1 MSSILTNTG
10 SMVALQTLRG
20 INTNLTKTQSEIA
33 TGKTVANAKDN
44 AAVWAISK
52 TMESDVKGFKAISSS
67 LALGQSTVAVARQA
81 SESIT
86 DLLVKM
92 KDRVVAGQE
101 RNVDSATI
109 QKDVDALS
117 AQITAI
123 VGAAQFNGLNLINGA
138 SGDVDILASLNRDAA
153 GNVSASSIEVEQ
165 QNLSTGQYAAKDV
178 FASTGE
184 TSNSGDLAAFTL
196 DAATG
201 TGTLTINDDATAG
214 YEAGDKISLR
224 IGDKSVSYTVSAADI
239 AADSPEAI
247 IAVNLKA
254 AIDGLGIDGLE
265 VNYDAAA
272 AGDLVFTNTNATNDI
287 AVMAQF
293 SNASAGGL
301 GALRTIDV
309 NTAAGAATALGTIE
323 GLIETAIN
331 AAASFGSVQGR
342 LDTQA
347 EFVKGL
353 TDALTAGIGSLVDA
367 DMEETSARLQAL
379 QVQQQLGIQA
389 LSIANQQ
396 PQNVLSL
403 FR

>member
-20 INTNLTKTQSEIA
+20 INSNLAKTQSEIA
-33 TGKTVANAKDN
+33 TGKSVANSKDN

-52 TMESDVKGFKAISSS
+52 TMESDVRGFKAISGS
-67 LALGQSTVAVARQA
+67 LSLGQSTVAVARQA
-81 SESIT
+81 AESIS

-101 RNVDSATI
+101 SNVDAATI
-109 QKDVDALS
+109 QKDVVALRD
-117 AQITAI
+117 QITAI
-123 VGAAQFNGLNLINGA
+123 VGAAQFNGLNLINGT
-138 SGDVDILASLNRDAA
+138 SGDTDILSSLNRDAA
-153 GNVSASSIEVEQ
+153 GNVTSTPITIEE
-165 QNLSTGQYAAKDV
+165 QNLSTGEYVAKNAFTSVD
-178 FASTGE
+178 ANST
-184 TSNSGDLAAFTL
+184 NGDLAAFTL
-196 DAATG
+196 DSGGG
-201 TGTLTINDDATAG
+201 TATLTINDAG
-214 YEAGDKISLR
+214 YDVGDKISLR
-224 IGDKSVSYTVSAADI
+224 IGDQAVSYTISQTDVD
-239 AADSPEAI
+239 ADSPDAI

-265 VNYDAAA
+265 VNYNSGDPA
-272 AGDLVFTNTNATNDI
+272 DLVFTNDNATNDT

-293 SNASAGGL
+293 TNATAGGL
-301 GALRTIDV
+301 GALESIDV
-309 NTAAGAATALGTIE
+309 STDPAAALGTIE
-323 GLIETAIN
+323 NLIETAIN

-342 LDTQA
+342 IDTQA

-353 TDALTAGIGSLVDA
+353 TDALTSGIGSLVDA

>member
-1 MSSILTNTG
+1 MSSVLTNTG

-20 INTNLTKTQSEIA
+20 INANLTKTQSEIA

-81 SESIT
+81 AESIT

-92 KDRVVAGQE
+92 KERIVAGQE
-101 RNVDSATI
+101 RNVDAATI

-117 AQITAI
+117 EQITAI

-153 GNVSASSIEVEQ
+153 GNVSASSIEVLQ

-201 TGTLTINDDATAG
+201 TGTLTINDDGTAG
-214 YEAGDKISLR
+214 YAAGDKISLR

-265 VNYDAAA
+265 VNYDAAD
-272 AGDLVFTNTNATNDI
+272 AGDLVFTNTNPTNDI

-301 GALRTIDV
+301 GALATIDV
-309 NTAAGAATALGTIE
+309 TNAAGAATALGTIE